1 MEWPIAQLKVLRELI
16 RSPESVRA
24 TLRMGDEEMFEI
36 RELDVPLLHE
46 HRQRLWFYF
55 ADRDAWVGKQK
66 SLILNSFEPDAGSLR
81 ITYGQPLIPHA
92 FCISASFFGLNIV
105 SPR

>member
-1 MEWPIAQLKVLRELI
+1 
-16 RSPESVRA
+16 
-24 TLRMGDEEMFEI
+24 
-36 RELDVPLLHE
+36 
-46 HRQRLWFYF
+46 
-55 ADRDAWVGKQK
+55 
-66 SLILNSFEPDAGSLR
+66 LNSFEPDAGSLR